1 MAAGDPVTA
10 VLTPEALREVRA
22 RVDRYPR
29 LLEPVVTE
37 IVTEDVPAL
46 CDALESAWGEV
57 ARLRA
62 ALEEITR
69 RDGPLPN
76 LDMDDPRMPLHHAHN
91 VIENMAGIASRAL
104 GGAET

>member
-1 MAAGDPVTA
+1 MTA
-10 VLTPEALREVRA
+10 VLTPDALREIRA
-22 RVDRYPR
+22 RAHETLTAGYWATQPGPIHAA
-29 LLEPVVTE
+29 LGT
-37 IVTEDVPAL
+37 DVPAL
-46 CDALESAWGEV
+46 CDEV
-57 ARLRA
+57 TRLRA

-91 VIENMAGIASRAL
+91 VIENMAGIAGRAL